1 MSKIESVPPVAEP
14 RPLTKWSQDR
24 RLEFIDFRLR
34 WEGRL
39 NRVDLTKHFSISV
52 PQASLDIARYLEL
65 ASANMAYD
73 KSARVYVASTN
84 FKALYA
90 SSNASQYLNELL
102 TTQTGLLGP
111 EASFVGWRPS
121 MDLVPT
127 PGRLLNS
134 DTLAALVAAIRE
146 HRAVSVLY
154 QSMAQEELQPRAVSP
169 HALAHDGFRWHV
181 RVYCH
186 LRSQYRDFVIARI
199 LEIEPSDVTYVEPTE
214 DKQWANVVKLVLVP
228 NPELSGGHQRVIEL
242 DYGMAEGKLVLECRQ
257 ALLFYALKHLG
268 LDQLTGG
275 SPIAHHIVLENRAE
289 VGPLL
294 ASNTG

>member
-1 MSKIESVPPVAEP
+1 MKH
-14 RPLTKWSQDR
+14 
-24 RLEFIDFRLR
+24 
-34 WEGRL
+34 GL
-39 NRVDLTKHFSISV
+39 NRGSPYFS
-52 PQASLDIARYLEL
+52 
-65 ASANMAYD
+65 
-73 KSARVYVASTN
+73 
-84 FKALYA
+84 LYT

-111 EASFVGWRPS
+111 EESFVGWRPA

-127 PGRLLNS
+127 PGRQLNS
-134 DTLAALVAAIRE
+134 DTLAELVAAIRE

-154 QSMAQEELQPRAVSP
+154 QSMTQEEPTPRTVSP

-186 LRSQYRDFVIARI
+186 LRNQYRDFVIARI
-199 LEIEPSDVTYVEPTE
+199 LGIRPSDVPYVEPTE
-214 DKQWANVVKLVLVP
+214 DKQWANVVALVLMP
-228 NPELSGGHQRVIEL
+228 NPELSEAHRRVIEM

-275 SPIAHHIVLENRAE
+275 SPMAHQIVLENRAE
-289 VGPLL
+289 IEPML
-294 ASNTG
+294 AGSTG